1 MYDIITFGSAT
12 HDIFM
17 SSKKLKIA
25 KGEQFDT
32 KEGLCVSLGSKIE
45 MDDFFFAMGGTGA
58 NTAATFAR
66 QGLKT
71 SYCGIIGKDC
81 AGQGVKNEF
90 SKHGVLLDLLKESN
104 KHPTAFSVI
113 ISLPKIGRSILKKLG
128 ACHYMTEKD
137 IDFNKLKKTKWIYL
151 GSLSGQAYKIVEP
164 VINFASRNKIKI
176 AANPVGTSQL
186 SIGLKNL
193 ISFLNKMDILIV
205 NQEEASR
212 ITKIDYKDEKKV
224 FKKLDQMVDGIVVV
238 TKGPKGVTVSDGR
251 AKSDG
256 KYLYSA
262 GIPKSGLVDR
272 TGAGDSFAS
281 AFVAG
286 WIDKK
291 DISHAIQLGTAN
303 ATSVLQKFGATN
315 GLLKKGEWG
324 KWKKVEVKKIKI

>member
-1 MYDIITFGSAT
+1 MYDIVTFGSAT
-12 HDIFM
+12 HDVFM
-17 SSKKLKIA
+17 SSKKLKAI
-25 KGEQFDT
+25 KSDQFDT
-32 KEGLCVSLGSKIE
+32 QKGLCVALGSKIE

-58 NTAATFAR
+58 NTAVTFAR

-71 SYCGIIGKDC
+71 CYCGSIGKDY
-81 AGQGVKNEF
+81 AGQGVKDEF
-90 SKHGVLLDLLKESN
+90 AKHGVLLDLLKEIE
-104 KHPTAFSVI
+104 KYPTAFSVI

-128 ACHYMTEKD
+128 ACHFITEKD

-151 GSLSGQAYKIVEP
+151 GSLSGQAYKIVKS
-164 VINFASRNKIKI
+164 VINFASKNKIKI

-186 SIGLKNL
+186 SIGLKSL

-212 ITKIDYKDEKKV
+212 ITGIDYKKEKDV
-224 FKKLDQMVDGIVVV
+224 FKKLDKIVDGIVVV
-238 TKGPKGVTVSDGR
+238 TKGPKGVVV
-251 AKSDG
+251 SDG

-272 TGAGDSFAS
+272 TGAGDAFGS

-315 GLLKKGEWG
+315 GLLRKGEWG